1 MRNNEVQAHGIP
13 LFCQVISYIGKV
25 DFRKK
30 KKQKTMV
37 LDYKWFLFS
46 GFCSIALLSKSAKL
60 QVSDARNCVQT
71 S

>member
-1 MRNNEVQAHGIP
+1 MKCRLMEFPYFAKS
-13 LFCQVISYIGKV
+13 LVILAKLISG
-25 DFRKK
+25 KK